1 MVHRENYMN
10 LQDISTV
17 IEHIPAV
24 VFRFSHEMDDWRT
37 WFVTRN
43 ISMYGYTAEEF
54 MNNTVRWMDIVHPDD
69 RVLVSKTIGDY
80 EKHGINSFK
89 LYYRLVKKNGD
100 SVPVTEYNTVNRDE
114 NGAVVCYDTVIFN
127 NVQADDKQ
135 RIIDAHY
142 RQQVVLNDI
151 LMSLH
156 DSDLDHALQII
167 LDRTGAYL
175 DTSRALLFKDSPDHV
190 TCKIVYEWCNQDIES
205 VMALDYSIAYET
217 GMPEIYIALQTTGNL
232 LINYGQI
239 PDNCKEEFEAE
250 GLIASAIF
258 AVYLGGEH
266 YGFVC
271 FDDCV
276 IERNWDDDTARFLKN
291 IANII
296 STVLARQEAAEQ
308 LAQNQRTYEAVL
320 NNVDSYIFVT
330 DIETAEIIFANRA
343 FCHTFGDD
351 CIGTNANVYF
361 DLDSALAAQPEPAD
375 ADRSGSGADY
385 PEVFCPRSTEWL
397 SVSAEQIT
405 WVDGKPVRLVNCYD
419 ITAKKHFSDTL
430 EERIK
435 ERTRELLLMTESA
448 EEARARAEDAATA
461 KARFLAN
468 MSHEMRTPMNAIIG
482 MANIYK
488 TAADPARKDYCLDK
502 IEEASIHLLGVIND
516 ILDMSKIDAGKMEL
530 SFSEFNFEK
539 MLMRVTSVLNYSIG
553 QKEQVFRVKTDDRLP
568 VYLISDEQRISQ
580 VITNLLSNA
589 VKFTPEKGEISLN
602 VRLQSEAAGQCV
614 IEVTVKDNG
623 IGISPEQLSRLFRAF
638 EQADSGISRRF
649 GGTGLGL
656 AISSNIAGLLDGD
669 IVAASAPGEGS
680 SFTFTFT
687 ARIGSG
693 TVDAVVEK
701 VAFDRIRTLVVDDA
715 SDVRDYFM
723 HLSQLH
729 GFACEAVSNGE
740 KACQL
745 IKQAREPY
753 HIIFV
758 DWNMPGMTGIEVA
771 REIQEYSDSIVILI
785 SAFEWSEIEHEAK
798 AVGVERFLPKPLYP
812 STILETIQQCTSRK
826 AARAAENKNHK
837 HDFSGRHIL
846 LAEDVMINREI
857 VLALLKPTGVVIDCA
872 ATGTEAVSMFA
883 ENGDRYDLVFMDIH
897 MPEMDGYE
905 ATRQI
910 RAMGTPK
917 ALETPIIAMTANVF
931 REDIEKC
938 LACGMD
944 DHIGKPLDMTDL
956 FGRLERYL

>member
-1 MVHRENYMN
+1 MN

-24 VFRFSHEMDDWRT
+24 VFRFSHERDDWRT

-54 MNNTVRWMDIVHPDD
+54 MNDSIRWMDIVHPDD
-69 RVLVSKTIGDY
+69 RVLVSKTISDY
-80 EKHGINSFK
+80 EAHSINSFK
-89 LYYRLVKKNGD
+89 LYYRLVMKNGD

-114 NGAVVCYDTVIFN
+114 NGVVVCYDTVIFN
-127 NVQADDKQ
+127 NTQADDKR

-205 VMALDYSIAYET
+205 VKALDYSITYET

-232 LINYGQI
+232 LINYGEI

-258 AVYLGGEH
+258 AVYLGGDH

-276 IERNWDDDTARFLKN
+276 IERRWDDDTTRFLKN
-291 IANII
+291 IANVI
-296 STVLARQEAAEQ
+296 STVLARQDAAEK

-320 NNVDSYIFVT
+320 NNIDSYIFVT
-330 DIETAEIIFANRA
+330 DLEKSEIIFANRA
-343 FCHTFGDD
+343 FCNTFTDD
-351 CIGTNANVYF
+351 CIGKNANDYL
-361 DLDSALAAQPEPAD
+361 DLEHILTAGSGPAD
-375 ADRSGSGADY
+375 MTVSGY
-385 PEVFCPRSTEWL
+385 PEVYCNHSKEWL
-397 SVSAEQIT
+397 SVSSEEIT
-405 WVDGKPVRLVNCYD
+405 WVDGNRVRLVNCYD
-419 ITAKKHFSDTL
+419 ITAKKLFSDTL
-430 EERIK
+430 EEKIR
-435 ERTRELLLMTESA
+435 ERTRELLLMTEAA
-448 EEARARAEDAATA
+448 EEARARAEDAAMA
-461 KARFLAN
+461 KSQFLAN

-482 MANIYK
+482 MTNIYK
-488 TAADPARKDYCLDK
+488 TAADLSRKDYCLDK

-553 QKEQVFRVKTDDRLP
+553 QKEQIFHVKTDDNLP

-589 VKFTPEKGEISLN
+589 VKFTPEKGTISLN
-602 VRLQSEAAGQCV
+602 VRLQSETDGQCV
-614 IEVTVKDNG
+614 IEVAVKDNG
-623 IGISPEQLSRLFRAF
+623 IGISEEQLGKLFRAF
-638 EQADSGISRRF
+638 EQADAGISRKF

-656 AISSNIAGLLDGD
+656 AISGNIARLLDGD
-669 IVAASAPGEGS
+669 IVVASVPDEGS
-680 SFTFTFT
+680 VFTFTFT
-687 ARIGSG
+687 AQKGPGDID
-693 TVDAVVEK
+693 TVYETM
-701 VAFDRIRTLVVDDA
+701 AFDQIRTLVVDDA

-729 GFACEAVSNGE
+729 GFSCETVSGGE
-740 KACQL
+740 KACRV
-745 IKQAREPY
+745 IKEAKEPY

-758 DWNMPGMTGIEVA
+758 DWNMPGMNGIEAA

-785 SAFEWSEIEHEAK
+785 SAFEWSEIEHEAR

-826 AARAAENKNHK
+826 AAAKAENKENK
-837 HDFSGRHIL
+837 HDFSGKHIL
-846 LAEDVMINREI
+846 LAEDVVINREI
-857 VLALLKPTGVVIDCA
+857 VLALLKPTGVIIDCA

-883 ENGDRYDLVFMDIH
+883 ENGDNYDLIFMDIH

-917 ALETPIIAMTANVF
+917 AGATPIIAMTANVF
-931 REDIEKC
+931 REDIERC
-938 LACGMD
+938 LASGMN
-944 DHIGKPLDMTDL
+944 DHIGKPLDINDL
-956 FGRLERYL
+956 FSKLERYL